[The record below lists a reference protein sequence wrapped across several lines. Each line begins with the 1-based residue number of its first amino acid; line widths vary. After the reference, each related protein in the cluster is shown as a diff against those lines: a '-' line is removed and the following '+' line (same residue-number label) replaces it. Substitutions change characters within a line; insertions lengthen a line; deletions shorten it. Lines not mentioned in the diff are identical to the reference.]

1 MLRKLRLI
9 ALLAILVFVAL
20 ATWLDRVDTTNWR
33 GPLRVALHPINADGS
48 MAAAEYLR
56 TLDTRS
62 FDSLERFFEREALRH
77 GLALEHPVRFV
88 LAPPLQDR
96 PPLLAPGASV
106 PQVMWWSLRLRFW
119 SWGVADPP
127 GPTPRVH
134 LFLLYYDPQRS
145 PRLPHSVGLQ
155 KGLLGIAHLFASP
168 DMTGSNQM
176 VIAHEFLHTLG
187 ATDKYDADNQP
198 LFPDG
203 YAEPDR
209 IPRHPQSTAELMA
222 GRIPL
227 SASEAEMPE
236 SLEQVVI
243 GPASARE
250 IGWRP

>member
-33 GPLRVALHPINADGS
+33 GPLRVALYPVNADGS
-48 MAAAEYLR
+48 AAAAESLR

-62 FDSLERFFEREALRH
+62 FDTVERFFEREALRH
-77 GLALEHPVRFV
+77 GLALERPVRFV

-96 PPLLAPGASV
+96 PPLLTPGARV

-127 GPTPRVH
+127 GPTPRVR
-134 LFLLYYDPQRS
+134 LFLLYHDPQRS

-155 KGLLGIAHLFASP
+155 KGLLGIAHLFASS
-168 DMTGSNQM
+168 DMMGSNQM
-176 VIAHEFLHTLG
+176 VVAHEFLHTLG

-198 LFPDG
+198 IFPDG

-209 IPRHPQSTAELMA
+209 EPRHPQSAGELMA
-222 GRIPL
+222 GRVPL
-227 SASEAEMPE
+227 SATEAEMPE
-236 SLEQVVI
+236 SLDQVVI